1 MRRQQLVID
10 VTGSV
15 CIYILKKWRSGQM
28 LQITDS
34 QTLKDGTTQLPR
46 SKSGAHV
53 TQFIVDVQYHILTIF
68 VGVMTGFASAISDF
82 PSAL

>member
-1 MRRQQLVID
+1 
-10 VTGSV
+10 
-15 CIYILKKWRSGQM
+15 M

-46 SKSGAHV
+46 SKSGVHV
-53 TQFIVDVQYHILTIF
+53 TQLVDVQYHILTIF

>member
-1 MRRQQLVID
+1 MPLHIE
-10 VTGSV
+10 
-15 CIYILKKWRSGQM
+15 KKWRSGHV
-28 LQITDS
+28 LPITDS
-34 QTLKDGTTQLPR
+34 QPLKDGTTQLPR

-53 TQFIVDVQYHILTIF
+53 PQLVDVQYHILTIF

>member
-1 MRRQQLVID
+1 
-10 VTGSV
+10 
-15 CIYILKKWRSGQM
+15 M

-46 SKSGAHV
+46 SKSGALV
-53 TQFIVDVQYHILTIF
+53 TQLVDVQYHILTIF